1 MPVPIP
7 NDLKRQLE
15 KLLTELDRRNTR
27 ARLHELYLDGIPP
40 FPQAIIKAKVTKV
53 YRNLMP
59 VASAPWASL
68 IVDSTLDR
76 LEISGIESDD
86 KDMDKIVWGAWQ
98 DNQMD
103 AESKL
108 GNSSALI
115 NGRAFATV
123 WRPPGSDGPEVSLDD
138 ASTMIVQYAEGSRCR
153 RVAALRRWKGEDEKT
168 YVTLYRADGIYK
180 FVEAGEGEGRAPGRA
195 KAGGAW
201 WEAREEDGEEWPLS
215 NPWGVVPVVEIA
227 INRRLKPG
235 CFPYARGEYE
245 HCLGLI
251 DRINLLTFLGLVVAF
266 WMGFPLRGVI
276 GERILRDDDGE
287 PIAPF
292 DAYASELAQLE
303 DPAAKTF
310 EYKAA
315 DRKNLSIFP
324 ELDQLSTIT
333 KTPRHYFPMENGMTN
348 LAADAIRAS
357 EGSLHAKVTNYKATT
372 GEGWEDVLRLCGLM
386 SDEEVE
392 LSPRAELKW
401 LDHESRSVAEAA
413 DAATKL
419 SSIGLPWQII
429 AQRYLNFT
437 QEEVVKAE
445 ALMASSALTKLI
457 AEAEKPAEMP
467 EKPPMPEPVP
477 A

>member
-7 NDLKRQLE
+7 NDIKRQME
-15 KLLTELDRRNTR
+15 KLLTELDKRSSKV
-27 ARLHELYLDGIPP
+27 RLNELYLDGQPP
-40 FPQAIIKAKVTKV
+40 FPQAIIKAKVTKA

-59 VASAPWASL
+59 VSSAPWASL
-68 IVDSTLDR
+68 ITDSTLDR
-76 LEISGIESDD
+76 LEISGIKSDD
-86 KDMDKIVWGAWQ
+86 KHINNIVWGYWQ

-108 GNSSALI
+108 GNSSSLA

-123 WRPPGSDGPEVSLDD
+123 WRPPGSSGPEISLDD
-138 ASTMIVQYAEGSRCR
+138 AGTMIIQYAEGSRSR
-153 RVAALRRWKGEDEKT
+153 RVAALRRWKGEDEKM
-168 YVTLYRADGIYK
+168 YVTLYRPDGIYK
-180 FVEAGEGEGRAPGRA
+180 FVEAGKDQGRAPGRA
-195 KAGGAW
+195 KANGAW
-201 WEAREEDGEEWPLS
+201 WEAREDDGEEWPLE
-215 NPWGVVPVVEIA
+215 NPWRVVPVVEIA

-276 GERILRDDDGE
+276 GERIMRDDDGE

-292 DAYASELAQLE
+292 DAHASGIAQLE
-303 DPAAKTF
+303 NPDAKTF

-315 DRKNLSIFP
+315 ERKNLSIFP

-357 EGSLHAKVTNYKATT
+357 EGSLHAKVTNYKATA
-372 GEGWEDVLRLCGLM
+372 GEGWEEVLRLCGVM
-386 SDEEVE
+386 SDEQVL
-392 LSPRAELKW
+392 LSPRAA
-401 LDHESRSVAEAA
+401 LDWQNHESRSVAESA
-413 DAATKL
+413 DAATKVA
-419 SSIGLPWQII
+419 SIGLPWQLI
-429 AQRYLNFT
+429 AERYLNFT
-437 QEEVVKAE
+437 QEDITNAE
-445 ALMASSALTKLI
+445 ALMASSTFGKLVKE
-457 AEAEKPAEMP
+457 AEAPT
-467 EKPPMPEPVP
+467 PVS